1 MAKYHV
7 NNKGRV
13 EKCTA
18 FFRKCPYHIHGTQEE
33 CQAHID
39 RELAEKARIEEE
51 ENAVYQKAMKDVS
64 TEISLYFSDRIYD
77 KVKSSKEYKEIFFSF
92 IGNDFGKPRGVY
104 HHKLPKPGVE
114 RLPSHSEDFRSQYR
128 ILTSIGHIE
137 YEAIADLST
146 LAEISQ
152 KYPDKMCR
160 FKDTAYAQ
168 LKRTKIFYEL
178 ARGMGIGDD
187 KISFYGVDAY
197 ADPNMLKKVRRNMNG
212 EIDNLYLIAEDYGN
226 FDDYFNE
233 HITPVQAKVLDI
245 KDDKIKLDNDFEFK
259 NYGYNVKIKNPN
271 YGTML
276 KMYSDRGQYLHFT
289 KRLVFAVVESDKNHT
304 TPLTKEEQQYS
315 LVSQTKSNTVVYEN
329 YTHPSTISDKTSK
342 EYIDRTMNFAPN
354 SIQYSVSIEDY
365 MKTLNREFGNNQ
377 LTSKSMRDTYLPI
390 FYGPFPKPLF
400 GTPAP
405 EASLE
410 EKNAEDKEKREQE
423 REHWKNYS
431 TESI

>member
-51 ENAVYQKAMKDVS
+51 ENAVYQKAMKKVS
-64 TEISLYFSDRIYD
+64 SEIQSYFSDHIFC
-77 KVKSSKEYKEIFFSF
+77 KILSSEDYKEIFYSF

-114 RLPSHSEDFRSQYR
+114 RLSARSDNFRSHYR
-128 ILTSIGHIE
+128 VLTSIGNIE
-137 YEAIADLST
+137 YEAISDLVV

-152 KYPDKMCR
+152 KYPNVDCR
-160 FKDTAYAQ
+160 FRESALAQ

-178 ARGMGIGDD
+178 AREMGITGD
-187 KISFYGVDAY
+187 KISFYGVDEY
-197 ADPNMLKKVRRNMNG
+197 VDPNMLKKVRRNMYG
-212 EIDNLYLIAEDYGN
+212 EIDNLYFIAEDYGN
-226 FDDYFNE
+226 VKNMTNE
-233 HITPVQAKVLDI
+233 HIVPIQTKVVDI
-245 KDDKIKLDNDFEFK
+245 SDDKIKLEDDFDFR
-259 NYGYNVKIKNPN
+259 NYGYNVKIKNPDYN
-271 YGTML
+271 TYG
-276 KMYSDRGQYLHFT
+276 KQFSERGPYLTYT
-289 KRLVFAVVESDKNHT
+289 KRLIFAVAETDNIQTKPLTQEEQKFSLVRHT
-304 TPLTKEEQQYS
+304 NENTVIYDTYTPLLYLKEDDSIEFR
-315 LVSQTKSNTVVYEN
+315 
-329 YTHPSTISDKTSK
+329 
-342 EYIDRTMNFAPN
+342 DRSMNFSPR

-365 MKTLNREFGNNQ
+365 VKTLNREFGNNQ

>member
-64 TEISLYFSDRIYD
+64 GEIYRFFSDRIYD
-77 KVKSSKEYKEIFFSF
+77 KIISSKEYKEIFYSF
-92 IGNDFGKPRGVY
+92 VGNDFGKPRGVY

-114 RLPSHSEDFRSQYR
+114 RLSARSDNFRSHYR
-128 ILTSIGHIE
+128 VLTSIGNIE
-137 YEAIADLST
+137 YEAISDLVV

-152 KYPDKMCR
+152 KYPNVDCR
-160 FKDTAYAQ
+160 FRESALAQ

-178 ARGMGIGDD
+178 AREMGITGD
-187 KISFYGVDAY
+187 KISFYGVDEY
-197 ADPNMLKKVRRNMNG
+197 VDPNMLKKVRRNMYG
-212 EIDNLYLIAEDYGN
+212 EIDNLYFIAEDYGN
-226 FDDYFNE
+226 VKNMTNE
-233 HITPVQAKVLDI
+233 HIVPIQTKVVDI
-245 KDDKIKLDNDFEFK
+245 SDDKIKLEDDFDFR
-259 NYGYNVKIKNPN
+259 NYGYNVKIKNPDYN
-271 YGTML
+271 TYG
-276 KMYSDRGQYLHFT
+276 KQFSERGQYLTYT
-289 KRLVFAVVESDKNHT
+289 KRLIFAVAETDNIQTKPLTQEEQKFSLVRHT
-304 TPLTKEEQQYS
+304 NENTVIYDTYTPLLYLKEDDSIEFR
-315 LVSQTKSNTVVYEN
+315 
-329 YTHPSTISDKTSK
+329 
-342 EYIDRTMNFAPN
+342 DRSMNFSPR

-365 MKTLNREFGNNQ
+365 VKTLNREFGNNQ

>member
-51 ENAVYQKAMKDVS
+51 ENAIYQKAMKDVS
-64 TEISLYFSDRIYD
+64 GEISLYFSRIIYD
-77 KVKSSKEYKEIFFSF
+77 KIRSSKEYKEIFSSF
-92 IGNDFGKPRGVY
+92 VGNDFGKPRGVY

-114 RLPSHSEDFRSQYR
+114 RLSARSDNFRSHYR
-128 ILTSIGHIE
+128 VLTSIGNIE
-137 YEAIADLST
+137 YEAISDLVV

-152 KYPDKMCR
+152 KYPNVDCR
-160 FKDTAYAQ
+160 FRESALAQ

-178 ARGMGIGDD
+178 AREMGITGD
-187 KISFYGVDAY
+187 KISFYGVDEY
-197 ADPNMLKKVRRNMNG
+197 VDPNMLKKVRRNMYG
-212 EIDNLYLIAEDYGN
+212 EIDNLYFIAEDYGN
-226 FDDYFNE
+226 VKNMINE
-233 HITPVQAKVLDI
+233 HIVPIQTKVVDI
-245 KDDKIKLDNDFEFK
+245 SDDKIKLEDDFDFR
-259 NYGYNVKIKNPN
+259 NYGYNVKIKNPDYN
-271 YGTML
+271 TYG
-276 KMYSDRGQYLHFT
+276 KQFSERGPYLTYT
-289 KRLVFAVVESDKNHT
+289 KRLIFAVAETDNIQTKPLTQEEQKFSLVRHT
-304 TPLTKEEQQYS
+304 NENTVIYDTYTPLLYLKEDDSIEFR
-315 LVSQTKSNTVVYEN
+315 
-329 YTHPSTISDKTSK
+329 
-342 EYIDRTMNFAPN
+342 DRSMNFSPR

-365 MKTLNREFGNNQ
+365 VKTLNREFGNNQ

-405 EASLE
+405 ESSLE

>member
-51 ENAVYQKAMKDVS
+51 ENAIYQKAMKDVS
-64 TEISLYFSDRIYD
+64 GEISLYFSRIIYD
-77 KVKSSKEYKEIFFSF
+77 KIRSSKEYKEIFSSF
-92 IGNDFGKPRGVY
+92 VGNDFGKPRGVY

-114 RLPSHSEDFRSQYR
+114 RLSARSDNFRSHYR
-128 ILTSIGHIE
+128 VLTSIGNIE
-137 YEAIADLST
+137 YEAISDLVV

-152 KYPDKMCR
+152 KYPNVDCR
-160 FKDTAYAQ
+160 FRESALAQ

-178 ARGMGIGDD
+178 AREMGITGD
-187 KISFYGVDAY
+187 KISFYGVDEY
-197 ADPNMLKKVRRNMNG
+197 VDPNMLKKVRRNMYG
-212 EIDNLYLIAEDYGN
+212 EIDNLYFIAEDYGN
-226 FDDYFNE
+226 VKNMTNE
-233 HITPVQAKVLDI
+233 HIVPIQTKVVDI
-245 KDDKIKLDNDFEFK
+245 SDDKIKLEDDFDFR
-259 NYGYNVKIKNPN
+259 NYGYNVKIKNPDYN
-271 YGTML
+271 TYG
-276 KMYSDRGQYLHFT
+276 KQFSERGQYLTYT
-289 KRLVFAVVESDKNHT
+289 KRLIFAVAETDNIQTKPLTQEEQKFSLVRHT
-304 TPLTKEEQQYS
+304 NENTVIYDTYTPLLYLKEDDSIEFR
-315 LVSQTKSNTVVYEN
+315 
-329 YTHPSTISDKTSK
+329 
-342 EYIDRTMNFAPN
+342 DRSMNFSPR

-365 MKTLNREFGNNQ
+365 VKTLNREFGNNQ